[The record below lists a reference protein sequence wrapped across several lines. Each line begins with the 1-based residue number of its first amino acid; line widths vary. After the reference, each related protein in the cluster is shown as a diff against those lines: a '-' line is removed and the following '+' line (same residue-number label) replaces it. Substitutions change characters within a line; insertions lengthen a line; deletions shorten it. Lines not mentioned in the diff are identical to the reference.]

1 MDSKEVFIISRWL
14 LKTEPDD
21 YSWAD
26 LSRESEGV
34 WDGVKAAPAIKN
46 MKQMKPGD
54 LVFIYHTGQERR
66 IVGIAEVTS
75 FPYSDPAN
83 EALVKI
89 AAREELPHA
98 VTLKMIKESGLY
110 GDWDLVRLPRLS
122 VVPVSDAQWQQVL
135 RWANN

>member
-1 MDSKEVFIISRWL
+1 M
-14 LKTEPDD
+14 KTEPDD

-26 LSRESEGV
+26 LSRESEAL

-46 MKQMKPGD
+46 IKLMKPGD
-54 LVFIYHTGQERR
+54 QVFIYHTGQERR

-75 FPYSDPAN
+75 FPYSDPGN
-83 EALVKI
+83 KALVKI

-122 VVPVSDAQWQQVL
+122 VVPVSGAQWQQVL
-135 RWANN
+135 RWADN